1 MEIAALIIL
10 LDYLRKTLMA
20 IMSDEHDNN
29 KNENEQQQTQEFN
42 AVYGSDFVGG

>member
-10 LDYLRKTLMA
+10 LDYLRKTFMA

-29 KNENEQQQTQEFN
+29 KMRVSNSKHKNSMPYMEATL
-42 AVYGSDFVGG
+42 

>member
-29 KNENEQQQTQEFN
+29 KNEQQQTQEFN
-42 AVYGSDFVGG
+42 AVYGSNFVGG